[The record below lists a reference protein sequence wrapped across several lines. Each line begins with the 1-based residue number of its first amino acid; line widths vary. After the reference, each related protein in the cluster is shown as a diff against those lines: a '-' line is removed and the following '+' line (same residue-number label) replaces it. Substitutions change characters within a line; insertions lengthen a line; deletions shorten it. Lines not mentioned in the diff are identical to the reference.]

1 MHALL
6 RTKLLYY
13 TNLFECQ
20 KSSFCSWCRHFSMDC
35 MCTSLYSKSS
45 NLNKWGC
52 DNNTGVDFRL
62 YQDGLPLFK
71 TAQYGPKNNIGHAL
85 YYIGHIYRLH
95 LLKYY
100 NATAEWCRYSHEL
113 VSDIEHRIWLCK
125 DIDIVLKVQCV
136 AYKLMFFGMLHSLLS
151 ILKGFQL
158 LNRRNRQ
165 MTGHI
170 KICYFLILRYFRVRS
185 IKKKSP
191 TFNFHQD
198 LINFTN
204 TCCIMLPEMVI
215 VCYVNLTLHWMK
227 SSVEQHIYAC
237 EIIMRIAQNGP
248 LENLHDFVDAFNVRK
263 NLQKNYLQY
272 KFVTATWLA

>member
-1 MHALL
+1 MPHIPCTVIELSQKPNCALNNFHSFVSWLMHVLL

-100 NATAEWCRYSHEL
+100 NATAEWCRYSHKL

-136 AYKLMFFGMLHSLLS
+136 AYKINVLWNATLL
-151 ILKGFQL
+151 
-158 LNRRNRQ
+158 
-165 MTGHI
+165 T
-170 KICYFLILRYFRVRS
+170 
-185 IKKKSP
+185 
-191 TFNFHQD
+191 
-198 LINFTN
+198 
-204 TCCIMLPEMVI
+204 
-215 VCYVNLTLHWMK
+215 
-227 SSVEQHIYAC
+227 
-237 EIIMRIAQNGP
+237 
-248 LENLHDFVDAFNVRK
+248 
-263 NLQKNYLQY
+263 QY
-272 KFVTATWLA
+272 TQRFSATQ